1 MLHSPFIAMAALV
14 PAALNPS
21 LIMIEGKTLS
31 SLVCGTGVTQEIP
44 LSGPV
49 LPGTAGAACC
59 AKGCH
64 SASEKKKKA
73 KSASIDP

>member
-1 MLHSPFIAMAALV
+1 MLHSPLISLAALL

-21 LIMIEGKTLS
+21 LIMIEGKSLS

-49 LPGTAGAACC
+49 LPGTAGGACC

-64 SASEKKKKA
+64 AA
-73 KSASIDP
+73 